1 MQRAGPSSLVLAH
14 ILAILAVLAALLTG
28 CAMSWFVAA
37 FACFDTCSTADY
49 YFAHLAPG
57 EALFMLPCVALAAL
71 AVAVFVPYCLD
82 THQPGRA
89 LFVFLFF
96 LVGGLFGVAALY
108 GLAQLALAILSN
120 SDSPY
125 VDQEAA
131 DWMRG
136 WTVALMLV
144 AVVWSGSLASLLWS
158 TEWSPGIGT
167 ALEATGAAL
176 EAVKSARSAL
186 TTLVRTCSAAC
197 SQINWRALHANLHDG
212 ALARRMSHEVAAL
225 QVLPPVSASLQ
236 HSNRRPYEARS
247 TARWRLHQP
256 RRTRGSQAPHGR
268 CCVHRR

>member
-158 TEWSPGIGT
+158 TEWSPESEQRWKRLG
-167 ALEATGAAL
+167 
-176 EAVKSARSAL
+176 
-186 TTLVRTCSAAC
+186 
-197 SQINWRALHANLHDG
+197 Q
-212 ALARRMSHEVAAL
+212 
-225 QVLPPVSASLQ
+225 
-236 HSNRRPYEARS
+236 
-247 TARWRLHQP
+247 RWRRL
-256 RRTRGSQAPHGR
+256 SQRAAP
-268 CCVHRR
+268 